1 MTVPSAVIIPL
12 KQHRTVNLSA
22 NDTFEIDVELVTRK
36 KIFKK
41 ISIQPAEIENPN
53 LVYKFG
59 TKGVSRL
66 SEDEW
71 DICKKIYHKLSENI
85 DEECVYGFVGA
96 FDNKYIFGDNI
107 ISPTSTNTIKNV
119 FFRSPCTIEHASANF
134 FFEKYLPCFKSQ
146 TEGLIFLFTL
156 LLSTCI
162 SRLGNLGTDRPS
174 FILAV
179 IGRTGSYKTSTVQ
192 ATLNPYNNENFSV
205 CSFEDTVASIVATLK
220 QSRDMITI
228 VDDFYTNTD
237 REITDK
243 LEKIISLNGDK

>member
-1 MTVPSAVIIPL
+1 M

-36 KIFKK
+36 KIFEK

-85 DEECVYGFVGA
+85 DEECVYGFVGG

-107 ISPTSTNTIKNV
+107 IAPTSIK
-119 FFRSPCTIEHASANF
+119 
-134 FFEKYLPCFKSQ
+134 
-146 TEGLIFLFTL
+146 
-156 LLSTCI
+156 
-162 SRLGNLGTDRPS
+162 
-174 FILAV
+174 
-179 IGRTGSYKTSTVQ
+179 SY
-192 ATLNPYNNENFSV
+192 
-205 CSFEDTVASIVATLK
+205 
-220 QSRDMITI
+220 
-228 VDDFYTNTD
+228 
-237 REITDK
+237 
-243 LEKIISLNGDK
+243 

>member
-1 MTVPSAVIIPL
+1 MNSLDYSQTNNIQNIIDEIEERTNLTVPSAVLIPL

-66 SEDEW
+66 SENEW

-107 ISPTSTNTIKNV
+107 ISPTSTTLLKMYFLEVLVQSNMRVQTSFLKSI
-119 FFRSPCTIEHASANF
+119 FHASKVRQRVSSF
-134 FFEKYLPCFKSQ
+134 CLPCF
-146 TEGLIFLFTL
+146 
-156 LLSTCI
+156 
-162 SRLGNLGTDRPS
+162 
-174 FILAV
+174 
-179 IGRTGSYKTSTVQ
+179 
-192 ATLNPYNNENFSV
+192 
-205 CSFEDTVASIVATLK
+205 
-220 QSRDMITI
+220 
-228 VDDFYTNTD
+228 
-237 REITDK
+237 
-243 LEKIISLNGDK
+243 

>member
-1 MTVPSAVIIPL
+1 MDSSNYSQTYNIQDIIDKIEEETNLTVPSAVIIPL
-12 KQHRTVNLSA
+12 KQHRTVNLNA
-22 NDTFEIDVELVTRK
+22 NDTFEIDVKLMTRK
-36 KIFKK
+36 RIFKK

-85 DEECVYGFVGA
+85 DEECVYGFVGE

-220 QSRDMITI
+220 
-228 VDDFYTNTD
+228 
-237 REITDK
+237 
-243 LEKIISLNGDK
+243 

>member
-1 MTVPSAVIIPL
+1 MNLSNYSQTNNIQDIIDNIEEQTNLTVPSAVIIPL
-12 KQHRTVNLSA
+12 KQHRTVNLNA
-22 NDTFEIDVELVTRK
+22 NDTFEIDVKLMTRK
-36 KIFKK
+36 RIFKK

-85 DEECVYGFVGA
+85 DEECVYGFVGE

-174 FILAV
+174 FIL
-179 IGRTGSYKTSTVQ
+179 
-192 ATLNPYNNENFSV
+192 
-205 CSFEDTVASIVATLK
+205 
-220 QSRDMITI
+220 
-228 VDDFYTNTD
+228 
-237 REITDK
+237 
-243 LEKIISLNGDK
+243 